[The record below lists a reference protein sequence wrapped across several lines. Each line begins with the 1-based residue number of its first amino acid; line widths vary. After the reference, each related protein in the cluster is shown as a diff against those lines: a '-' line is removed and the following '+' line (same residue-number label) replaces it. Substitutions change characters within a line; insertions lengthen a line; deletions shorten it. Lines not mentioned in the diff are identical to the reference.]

1 MRRWQALAA
10 GLTSVVFAALAVI
23 PGVARAAEEQS
34 VVHSFWDVD
43 LLGPGPDDLDLGIG
57 AFDVFE
63 RKSDSKRSAAARAEF
78 RLGEKIYGLG
88 PAVGAVAN
96 TDRGAYGYVGLY
108 ADFRYGDIV
117 VTPLAGLGAYHQAN
131 SSDLGGVF
139 QFRLALGITYQFEDQ
154 SRLGITLGHISNAQI
169 HDENPGQDEVYVSFA
184 LPF

>member
-1 MRRWQALAA
+1 MKRRCVPSAALAA
-10 GLTSVVFAALAVI
+10 AVFVVLLILPVMARAEEGPVVF
-23 PGVARAAEEQS
+23 S
-34 VVHSFWDVD
+34 VGKVD
-43 LLGPGPDDLDLGIG
+43 LLGPGRHYLDLGIG
-57 AFDVFE
+57 VFDVFE

-78 RLGEKIYGLG
+78 RLGDKLYGLG
-88 PAVGAVAN
+88 PAIGAVAN
-96 TDRGAYGYVGLY
+96 TDRGVYGYVGLY
-108 ADFRYGDIV
+108 ADFKYRNLV
-117 VTPLAGLGAYHQAN
+117 VTPLAGLGAYHQAD